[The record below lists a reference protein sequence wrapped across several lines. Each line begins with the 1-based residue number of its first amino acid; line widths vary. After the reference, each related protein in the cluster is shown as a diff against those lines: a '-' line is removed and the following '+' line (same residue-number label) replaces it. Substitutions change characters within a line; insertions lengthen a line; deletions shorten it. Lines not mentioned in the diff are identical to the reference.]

1 MTMSLCEYSE
11 IRHSETWMPSPLE
24 LEYRKR
30 FTDQALVKKAL
41 RVQLFRFLD
50 GVKKNEIILVKDA
63 FYERETE
70 FVDPFPIELVMQKS
84 DQVDLNT
91 FKTFNVGP
99 AAELEEINSPLSTQ
113 PISASQAAPSTGTTS
128 AEAAASTG
136 TTSAEAAASTGT
148 TSAEAA
154 ASTGTTSAASDM
166 VPPGSSSLA
175 SPPTSP
181 QNEVPPQSSPSSPPS
196 SVHSSPKNN
205 EVSPRPDE
213 NEVINETHRSDQSIT
228 FEAYEYLASMVELL
242 DDKVDA
248 QVEDIALLNSDL
260 AVKGTLLGVEV
271 SRIVSYHDRAC
282 CDPVKCNSDEVGRK
296 PKPRLNACETM
307 ASTAG
312 SRKR

>member
-1 MTMSLCEYSE
+1 MRRSEVSFLMTMSLCEYSE

-30 FTDQALVKKAL
+30 FTDQALVKKVL

-70 FVDPFPIELVMQKS
+70 FVNPFPIELVMQKS

-113 PISASQAAPSTGTTS
+113 PISASQAAPSTGTTL
-128 AEAAASTG
+128 
-136 TTSAEAAASTGT
+136 
-148 TSAEAA
+148 AEAA

-213 NEVINETHRSDQSIT
+213 NEVINDPHRSDQSIT

>member
-113 PISASQAAPSTGTTS
+113 PISASQAAP
-128 AEAAASTG
+128 
-136 TTSAEAAASTGT
+136 STGT

>member
-128 AEAAASTG
+128 A
-136 TTSAEAAASTGT
+136 
-148 TSAEAA
+148 
-154 ASTGTTSAASDM
+154 ASDM

-196 SVHSSPKNN
+196 SVQSSPKIN
-205 EVSPRPDE
+205 EVSPRSDE

-271 SRIVSYHDRAC
+271 SRVVSYHDRAC
-282 CDPVKCNSDEVGRK
+282 CDPVKCNSNEVARK
-296 PKPRLNACETM
+296 PKPSLNACETM
-307 ASTAG
+307 ASIAG